1 MAQGTYLR
9 AEKEEKLERVKAV
22 YGDIVKA
29 GDCVSLKTL
38 AVSGKDLMEAGMKPG
53 KEMGEMLQKLLEAVL
68 EEPGKN
74 TKEELLKLYEYFLPS
89 FHKIG

>member
-9 AEKEEKLERVKAV
+9 AEKEEKLERVKAI